1 MLKSELY
8 GNEFA
13 SGEVLKL
20 AVDGFKGRCS
30 VILPRIP
37 MITARVVTKNRALF
51 AMKFG
56 LL

>member
-13 SGEVLKL
+13 SGEVLTL

-30 VILPRIP
+30 VTVPRIP
-37 MITARVVTKNRALF
+37 MMTARVVTKH
-51 AMKFG
+51 
-56 LL
+56 